1 MKIEEVYPITMK
13 LKNPILADA
22 KMGGKCIV

>member
-1 MKIEEVYPITMK
+1 MKIEEVYSITMK
-13 LKNPILADA
+13 LKKPILADA